1 MFLSEVAGN
10 KWQAPIGHRSW
21 GLGWNPISFF
31 KNILSLQENPPIE
44 LTQPQILACLI
55 SKRITIS
62 SLTVMMFLTVLHYI
76 LVSLVCLYVG
86 KNIYKL
92 HGRTKGNTCSNPGLQ
107 RKSEKM
113 YIKK

>member
-1 MFLSEVAGN
+1 MAGN
-10 KWQAPIGHRSW
+10 KWQAPIGHGSG
-21 GLGWNPISFF
+21 GLGWNPLSFF

-44 LTQPQILACLI
+44 LTHPKILACLI

-62 SLTVMMFLTVLHYI
+62 TLTVMMFLTGL

-92 HGRTKGNTCSNPGLQ
+92 HDRTKCDTCFNPGLL
-107 RKSEKM
+107 RKSEEM
-113 YIKK
+113 YIRK